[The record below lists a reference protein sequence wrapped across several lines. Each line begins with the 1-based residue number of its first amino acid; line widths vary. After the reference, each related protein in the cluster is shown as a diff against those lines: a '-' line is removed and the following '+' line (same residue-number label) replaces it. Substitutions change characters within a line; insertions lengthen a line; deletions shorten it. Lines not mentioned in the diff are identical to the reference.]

1 MAHMQTENSD
11 KVCQLSVNF
20 ERF

>member
-1 MAHMQTENSD
+1 MQTENND